1 MARKRSYQPE
11 TVTKT
16 EGAVYRLALN
26 PMDRKVAILGP
37 GEDPAPGFFAQRQR
51 YSLAAAE
58 RLAAAAR
65 RMAGAA

>member
-1 MARKRSYQPE
+1 MRNRSYQPAAVE
-11 TVTKT
+11 KT

-26 PMDRKVAILGP
+26 PKTREVAILGP
-37 GEDPAPGFFAQRQR
+37 GEDPAPGSLAQRQR

-65 RMAGAA
+65 RMAAAG